1 MYLNIIQLAESMG
14 VEENVVEGW
23 VRNDGL
29 PCVRD
34 SGRLLFDR
42 AQVVVWAAE
51 RGLAARAGFL
61 AAPRGKGSGLSLDPL
76 LQAGGIWRGVAPDGI
91 VGIFELVL
99 ERLPGTN
106 PEVRKVLAN
115 RLRSPDGITWAPVGK
130 GWALPHLRTHV
141 ALGRDA
147 GVMALISLTAPLPL
161 PDPPGDGVAV
171 TKLIF
176 FLAPSPRAHLELLAQ
191 LSTALSRGP
200 LGRLAIAEASDTE
213 IRQAVVSAP
222 ANREAV
228 A

>member
-14 VEENVVEGW
+14 VEESVVEGW
-23 VRNDGL
+23 IRNEGL

-42 AQVVVWAAE
+42 GQIVVWATE

-61 AAPRGKGSGLSLDPL
+61 AAPRGKGSGISLDHL
-76 LQAGGIWRGVAPDGI
+76 LEVGGIWRDVPPDRA
-91 VGIFELVL
+91 VGILEQVL

-106 PEVRKVLAN
+106 SEVRKVLAS

-147 GVMALISLTAPLPL
+147 GVMALLSLAAPLAL
-161 PDPPGDGVAV
+161 PDPPADGVPV
-171 TKLIF
+171 TKLVF

-200 LGRLAIAEASDTE
+200 LGRLAIAQAPDKE
-213 IRQAVVSAP
+213 IHQAVISAP
-222 ANREAV
+222 ATREAS